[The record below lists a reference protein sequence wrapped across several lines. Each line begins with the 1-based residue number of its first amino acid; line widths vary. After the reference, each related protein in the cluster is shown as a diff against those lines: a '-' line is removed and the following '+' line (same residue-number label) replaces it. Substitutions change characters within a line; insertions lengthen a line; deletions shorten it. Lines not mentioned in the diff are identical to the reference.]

1 MKITNVSELQLH
13 GAKLIQYQ
21 RHNDDRGYYAEI
33 HRATDIE
40 PVIHGFKIA
49 QIGESFSANN
59 VLRGLHFQWNPP
71 AGKLVRV
78 VYGSMWDFI
87 LDMRIESPTYGK
99 AIAVYLEGAPQ
110 SDIGYWL
117 WVPPGF
123 AHGCAF
129 TSQTVLEY
137 LWTEIY
143 NSNGEGVITPL
154 AEEIDWSLSAYRG
167 DEIIKPFS
175 RSPSFKQ
182 STRDKA
188 GITLEQW
195 QNHPHA
201 SDLVFREAN
210 A

>member
-1 MKITNVSELQLH
+1 LKITSIQELQLH
-13 GAKLIQYQ
+13 GAKLIQYR

-40 PVIHGFKIA
+40 PVIPGFKIA
-49 QIGESFSANN
+49 QIGESFSAIN
-59 VLRGLHFQWNPP
+59 VLRGLHFQWDPP

-87 LDMRIESPTYGK
+87 LDIRRGSPTYGK
-99 AIAVYLEGAPQ
+99 AIAVYIEGIPL
-110 SDIGYWL
+110 SDLGYWL

-137 LWTEIY
+137 LWTEVY
-143 NSNGEGVITPL
+143 NPSGEGVIAPL
-154 AEEIDWSLSAYRG
+154 AEDIDWSLSAYRG
-167 DEIIKPFS
+167 DDLIKAFS
-175 RSPSFKQ
+175 KSPGFMQ
-182 STRDKA
+182 SPRDKA
-188 GITLEQW
+188 GITFEQW
-195 QNHPHA
+195 RDHPHA
-201 SDLVFREAN
+201 GDFLFGEAN